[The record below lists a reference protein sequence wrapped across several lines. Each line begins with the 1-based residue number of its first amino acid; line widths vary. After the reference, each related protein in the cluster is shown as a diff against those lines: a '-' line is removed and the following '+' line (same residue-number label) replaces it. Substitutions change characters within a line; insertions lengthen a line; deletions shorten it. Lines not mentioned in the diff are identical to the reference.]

1 MADYI
6 ERQAAI
12 DAFNRIKNTLK
23 NPETAHYDTL
33 MFYEIED
40 VLEDVEPADVVPVV
54 RCKDCKNWQTDWN
67 PSIPDRHYCAVMDS
81 MMKADDFCS
90 YGERKD

>member
-40 VLEDVEPADVVPVV
+40 VLEDVEPAEVVPVI
-54 RCKDCKNWQTDWN
+54 RCKDCKYRE
-67 PSIPDRHYCAVMDS
+67 S
-81 MMKADDFCS
+81 DDFCVGRGFPYQLVAGDEFCS
-90 YGERKD
+90 RAKTKEHIND

>member
-40 VLEDVEPADVVPVV
+40 VLEDVEPADVVPVI
-54 RCKDCKNWQTDWN
+54 RCRDCKYSHMTYDGKCKYCDIWF
-67 PSIPDRHYCAVMDS
+67 PDEDEYMDGDYFCAS
-81 MMKADDFCS
+81 A
-90 YGERKD
+90 EQR

>member
-1 MADYI
+1 MQIECNSMDEYI
-6 ERQAAI
+6 RRQAAI

-40 VLEDVEPADVVPVV
+40 VLEDVEPADVVPY
-54 RCKDCKNWQTDWN
+54 
-67 PSIPDRHYCAVMDS
+67 SISDDGTMTITVPKGMAVGRV
-81 MMKADDFCS
+81 FVQ
-90 YGERKD
+90 RR